1 MQDDYYKPIRA
12 GNFWKN
18 NYIRYKSNGIK
29 IKSGKKYLNESKPYC
44 N

>member
-1 MQDDYYKPIRA
+1 MKDDYYKPIRV

-18 NYIRYKSNGIK
+18 NYIGYESNGIK
-29 IKSGKKYLNESKPYC
+29 IKSGKKYLNEIKPYC